1 MKFNFRRIKTC
12 VIAATS
18 YVVLLAIGVAIA
30 WLYHGVM
37 VDSQKN
43 YAELARIHA
52 KSDALEGMLSIAR
65 ERSILLAQA
74 IFTADPFERDALR
87 TQFDK
92 LIPRFNEIRSN
103 YVQHIRQSINEG
115 AQQAIAHQELAVMDV
130 YLDALNRA
138 RAFQDQLSTE
148 IETGNLL
155 EIGEKWAKIAIPQQ
169 NEAMRILSELKD
181 LNTQDRKAVE
191 ALFERQ
197 LLVGNQMLRSS
208 SLIYLIAWLII
219 GAVSLRLLTNAR
231 NAQEL
236 FENQLENEVL
246 QRTKAYEEVNQVLER
261 TANYDAVTGL
271 LNRHSFQLY
280 LQRLV
285 SQQDQAFSLFFIDLD
300 NFKWFNDTL
309 GHEAGDALLRH
320 LSEAFL
326 GVLSHIPHT
335 YLARIGGDEF
345 VVICPCQDADAER
358 LIAQQLIDIVNK
370 HNKVGASTK
379 ALGCSIGIA
388 RFPDHGTTKTEL
400 LRFAD
405 FAMYCAKA
413 AGKNQVCVFSDVM
426 KQDMQSRLM
435 LEEALSAAIKNK
447 ALTVHYQAQFDMKT
461 LEVIG
466 AEALTRWQHE
476 GQLISPAI
484 FVPLAEKV
492 GFIYDL
498 GLFVFEASVRQLAI
512 WRDQGHSISRM
523 AINLSQMQLCFPS
536 LISDFM
542 SIIRA
547 YDVDAKQLD
556 LEITESTFM
565 EESGTSLHVLNLLQA
580 SGIEISIDDFG
591 TGYSSL
597 SQIKRLNVDRIKIDK
612 SFVDD
617 IATDGQSQTL
627 VKAIITMAHSLGLR
641 VLAEGIETEAQYQL
655 LKALG
660 CDEGQGY
667 WFARPVPAEQFSFAT
682 KTITPEQIT
691 IAY

>member
-37 VDSQKN
+37 IDSQKN

-52 KSDALEGMLSIAR
+52 KSDALEGMLSISR
-65 ERSILLAQA
+65 ERSILLVQA

-92 LIPRFNEIRSN
+92 LIPRFIEIRSN

-115 AQQAIAHQELAVMDV
+115 AQQAIAHQELVVMDV
-130 YLDALNRA
+130 YLDALMRA
-138 RAFQDQLSTE
+138 RTFQDQLFTE
-148 IETGNLL
+148 IETGDLL
-155 EIGEKWAKIAIPQQ
+155 EIGEKWAKIAAPQQ

-191 ALFERQ
+191 AVFERQ
-197 LLVGNQMLRSS
+197 LLVGNQMLRST

-309 GHEAGDALLRH
+309 GHEAGDALLQH
-320 LSEAFL
+320 LSEEFL

-379 ALGCSIGIA
+379 SLGCSIGIA
-388 RFPDHGTTKTEL
+388 RFPDHGTTKAEL

-405 FAMYCAKA
+405 FAMYCAKE

-426 KQDMQSRLM
+426 KQDIQSRLI
-435 LEEALSAAIKNK
+435 LEEALNTAIKNK
-447 ALTVHYQAQFDMKT
+447 ALDVHYQAQFDMKT

-466 AEALTRWQHE
+466 AEALTRWRHE
-476 GQLISPAI
+476 GQLISPTI
-484 FVPLAEKV
+484 FVPLAEKA

-498 GLFVFEASVRQLAI
+498 GLCVFEASVRQLAI

-523 AINLSQMQLCFPS
+523 AINLSQLQLCFPS
-536 LISDFM
+536 LTSDFM

-565 EESGTSLHVLNLLQA
+565 EECGTSLHVLNLLQA